1 MMCVREKT
9 RAKAYKEKD
18 VSKNVDTYQ
27 HLPLRDLC
35 DEHLRREDE
44 GSDGGS
50 VLDGVDRDLGGVQ
63 HTRHQ
68 EVLVVV
74 RRRVVAE
81 AERLVAALVR
91 DHLTLQAGVFGDLL
105 REGDRDRA
113 ESGLWLRL

>member
-1 MMCVREKT
+1 MMCVRENACKGVQ
-9 RAKAYKEKD
+9 RKGRFY
-18 VSKNVDTYQ
+18 KNVDTYQ
-27 HLPLRDLC
+27 HFLLRDLC

-91 DHLTLQAGVFGDLL
+91 DHLTLQAGVFSDLL
-105 REGDRDRA
+105 REGKRDRA